1 MKCNFIHIKLKGKSN
16 INKKIN
22 LELLKLSFENN
33 ITNLNYN
40 KNKKEYSNQNL
51 EINYNKIFHKKIL
64 EK

>member
-1 MKCNFIHIKLKGKSN
+1 MKCNFIHIKLKGKNN

-33 ITNLNYN
+33 IANLNYN